1 MRTKKVL
8 AVMLVSAMMMGT
20 LAGCGGNSGQGTETT
35 KTATG
40 STQGGEATT
49 EAIVERSKIS
59 VMTFD
64 FSGQAMTGEYAKD
77 VIAKIE
83 DYTNTELDLRLVPS
97 DSYED
102 KLSLTLASGDDMPVI
117 ITAGSFNANIVN
129 NARAGAFWALD
140 DYIYDS
146 EKYPNLSQSIPAV
159 NESIS
164 VDGKLYGVYRMRDL
178 GRQGLGYR
186 QDWADKLGLGVPETI
201 DDIYEM
207 MYQMTYGD
215 PDGNGI
221 DDTYGVN
228 LCKYTGP
235 LNIMQTWFGVGNGWS
250 EAGDGSLVPVH
261 MTPEYKEALEW
272 FKKIYDEG
280 LIAKDWAVRDTGT
293 WDLDNK
299 NGVSGM
305 FIDVLDGSR
314 RIWDYYVTNEVPS
327 VTTEGEIASMNLVG
341 AIAKEAGGE
350 PKTLATS
357 GYNGFF
363 TITKGGAKTEAE
375 VEAALS
381 FLDKM
386 SDDEMLIL
394 TGYGLEGIHWE
405 RDADGVYV
413 NLMEGDDTAQ
423 YSYAGMNQV
432 VPYIPTSQITGLK
445 FNQTDRL
452 KLELEIKKD
461 NEKYAVTNP
470 AAALLINSETYTL
483 NGGNLDTII
492 EDARTQYIV
501 GQIDDAGLQAAWDL
515 WYKTGGED
523 VIKEVN
529 ASRVK

>member
-1 MRTKKVL
+1 MRTKKIL
-8 AVMLVSAMMMGT
+8 AT
-20 LAGCGGNSGQGTETT
+20 LLLSTVVIGSLASCGGS
-35 KTATG
+35 KTPT
-40 STQGGEATT
+40 EATKAPSET
-49 EAIVERSKIS
+49 KVGETVAEVDAGPTTVSF
-59 VMTFD
+59 MTFD
-64 FSGQAMTGEYAKD
+64 FSGQAMTGEYAED
-77 VIAKIE
+77 VIAYIE
-83 DYTNTELDLRLVPS
+83 EYTNTKMDMTLVPS
-97 DSYED
+97 DSYDD
-102 KLSLTLASGDDMPVI
+102 KLSLTLASGSDMPMI
-117 ITAGSFNANIVN
+117 LTAGSFNANIVN

-159 NESIS
+159 NDSIS
-164 VDGKLYGVYRMRDL
+164 VDGHLYGVYRMRDL

-215 PDGNGI
+215 PDGNGK

-235 LNIMQTWFGVGNGWS
+235 LNIMQTWFGVGNVWD
-250 EAGDGSLVPVH
+250 EATDGSLVPVH
-261 MTPEYKEALEW
+261 MTPQYKEALDW
-272 FKKIYDEG
+272 FKKLYEEG
-280 LIAKDWAVRDTGT
+280 LITKDWAVRDTGT

-314 RIWDYYVTNEVPS
+314 RIWDYYVTNEIPS
-327 VTTEGEIASMNLVG
+327 VTTDGEFAAMNLVG
-341 AIAKEAGGE
+341 AIAKEEGGE

-363 TITKGGAKTEAE
+363 AITKGGAKTEADL
-375 VEAALS
+375 EAALS

-386 SDDEMLIL
+386 NDDEMLIA

-413 NLMEGDDTAQ
+413 NLKEGDDSAQ
-423 YSYAGMNQV
+423 YSYAGMNQI

-445 FNQTDRL
+445 FDQTDRL
-452 KLELEIKKD
+452 KLELQIKKD
-461 NEKYAVTNP
+461 NEQFAITNP

-483 NGGNLDTII
+483 NGANLDMII

-515 WYKTGGED
+515 WYTTGGEN
-523 VIKEVN
+523 VITEVN